1 MERLGIEQGF
11 AKPQLGTVEADPII
25 AATTPGEAEHV
36 ADTLAVRRGA
46 AGAAKARGN
55 GGGVIRRSHLFF
67 PHGFYLLEP

>member
-1 MERLGIEQGF
+1 LERLGIEQGF

-25 AATTPGEAEHV
+25 AATTPRKPEHI
-36 ADTLAVRRGA
+36 ADTLTAWSGA

-55 GGGVIRRSHLFF
+55 GGGIIRRSHLFF